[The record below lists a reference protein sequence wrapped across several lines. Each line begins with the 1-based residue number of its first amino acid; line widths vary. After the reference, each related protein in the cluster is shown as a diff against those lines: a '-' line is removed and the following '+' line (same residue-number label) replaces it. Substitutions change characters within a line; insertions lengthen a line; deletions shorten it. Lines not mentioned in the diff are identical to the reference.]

1 MIAIID
7 YSGGNVASVRNAV
20 QKLGYECVVTSDP
33 DVILQSDK
41 VIFPG
46 QGRAAPAMKDLKKLG
61 LDKVIKNIKTPFLGI
76 CLGMQLLLPFSEED
90 DTECLG
96 IIPGRVRK
104 FLAAEVK
111 VPQIGWNTVTQTRTD
126 LLFSTVYD
134 TISVYFV
141 NSYYVD
147 VEPKYALGQ
156 SAYGQT
162 NYVTVIKRDNYYGTQ
177 FHPEKSGPLGVQL
190 LRNFCQLGEDK
201 TQPSLIIPAIDI
213 IGGKC
218 VRLSQGDY
226 SKKTVYDNNL
236 VKVAESFVDTGV
248 EYLHIIDLDG
258 AKKGQP
264 VNNET
269 ISKIVA
275 KVSVP
280 VQVGGGIRTAE
291 QAKTYL
297 ESGVQR
303 VILGTSALSDPAMIQ
318 EIIAEYG
325 PGRVVIS
332 IDGQDGQIA
341 IKGWQ
346 EVTDKSVLEF
356 LPELKKL
363 GVTTIIYT
371 DIKRDGTLKGPNF
384 TMIEKV
390 LEQPFKVIIAGG
402 VSTNEQAQQLNEMEA
417 YGVIVGKALYE
428 QKFDLVQ
435 AVSDIPSFKPTG
447 LNVKPTNDVSKRL
460 IACLDVA
467 EGRVVKGE
475 QYKNFRDAGDPVAV
489 SKAYSDM
496 GIDELSLLDIK
507 ATVENREAMY
517 KLIEDVAREINIP
530 IMVAG
535 GVKTVENVKSLLNA
549 GADKV
554 GIETAAVL
562 DPDLIEAAAQE
573 FGSQCIVISI
583 TPKRQGDSWELY
595 IKGGREAT
603 GIDAIEFCRE
613 MERRGAGELLV
624 NSLDRD
630 GTKAGY
636 DLKLLRAITKAVN
649 IPVIASSGA
658 GKLEHF
664 LEAFVVGKADA
675 ALAASLFHYREIEV
689 PELKKYLAD
698 NGMPVRM

>member
-1 MIAIID
+1 
-7 YSGGNVASVRNAV
+7 
-20 QKLGYECVVTSDP
+20 
-33 DVILQSDK
+33 
-41 VIFPG
+41 
-46 QGRAAPAMKDLKKLG
+46 
-61 LDKVIKNIKTPFLGI
+61 
-76 CLGMQLLLPFSEED
+76 
-90 DTECLG
+90 
-96 IIPGRVRK
+96 
-104 FLAAEVK
+104 
-111 VPQIGWNTVTQTRTD
+111 
-126 LLFSTVYD
+126 
-134 TISVYFV
+134 
-141 NSYYVD
+141 
-147 VEPKYALGQ
+147 
-156 SAYGQT
+156 
-162 NYVTVIKRDNYYGTQ
+162 
-177 FHPEKSGPLGVQL
+177 
-190 LRNFCQLGEDK
+190 
-201 TQPSLIIPAIDI
+201 
-213 IGGKC
+213 
-218 VRLSQGDY
+218 
-226 SKKTVYDNNL
+226 
-236 VKVAESFVDTGV
+236 
-248 EYLHIIDLDG
+248 
-258 AKKGQP
+258 
-264 VNNET
+264 
-269 ISKIVA
+269 
-275 KVSVP
+275 
-280 VQVGGGIRTAE
+280 
-291 QAKTYL
+291 
-297 ESGVQR
+297 
-303 VILGTSALSDPAMIQ
+303 
-318 EIIAEYG
+318 
-325 PGRVVIS
+325 
-332 IDGQDGQIA
+332 
-341 IKGWQ
+341 
-346 EVTDKSVLEF
+346 
-356 LPELKKL
+356 
-363 GVTTIIYT
+363 
-371 DIKRDGTLKGPNF
+371 
-384 TMIEKV
+384 
-390 LEQPFKVIIAGG
+390 
-402 VSTNEQAQQLNEMEA
+402 MEA

-664 LEAFVVGKADA
+664 LEAFVEGKADA